1 MPYFLIHLT
10 PCRHTLPL
18 DATSEEREIINAH
31 FEHLKSNMEQG
42 ILWFAG
48 RTEGAEL
55 GLAVI
60 NCESEQ
66 EAQEILDE
74 DPCIVNKVMTGKLY
88 PFMIALR
95 EDKN

>member
-1 MPYFLIHLT
+1 M
-10 PCRHTLPL
+10 
-18 DATSEEREIINAH
+18 
-31 FEHLKSNMEQG
+31 
-42 ILWFAG
+42 WFAG
-48 RTEGAEL
+48 RTEGAEM